1 MKASLY
7 CLCLYLHSVIWLH
20 VAHPPDEETK
30 ALGGAVTLLPLQQI
44 AAEHLLCARHCPEAS
59 QVLCSLRGGGQG
71 LGQSL
76 LGGGGC
82 LVHLPHLPVPSEG
95 PDALFP
101 ACTSRDEVKK
111 KSPF

>member
-30 ALGGAVTLLPLQQI
+30 ALGGAVTLLPSSRYQQSTCCVPGT
-44 AAEHLLCARHCPEAS
+44 AQKLPRSFAHFGEGGRVWARACW
-59 QVLCSLRGGGQG
+59 
-71 LGQSL
+71 
-76 LGGGGC
+76 GGGGC

-95 PDALFP
+95 PDVLFP